1 MTKYLLVFLFGALA
15 FEPAA
20 HAQFGMAASLGA
32 ATSRKITE
40 QMNSSLRNGTRGFGG
55 GSAKGGKGGG
65 AAAQAKP
72 AANVPPPP
80 PPPPP
85 LQRVISNTRKNTAP
99 AWMLEPRP
107 MGPPP
112 PPKPPVNVDLTQVER
127 GMARESLLALGS
139 PSSKMTLF
147 EEGHFIEIY
156 RYRNQTVASGTVR
169 LSDGAV
175 VTIEPNP

>member
-1 MTKYLLVFLFGALA
+1 
-15 FEPAA
+15 
-20 HAQFGMAASLGA
+20 
-32 ATSRKITE
+32 
-40 QMNSSLRNGTRGFGG
+40 
-55 GSAKGGKGGG
+55 
-65 AAAQAKP
+65 
-72 AANVPPPP
+72 
-80 PPPPP
+80 
-85 LQRVISNTRKNTAP
+85 
-99 AWMLEPRP
+99 

-175 VTIEPNP
+175 VTVEANP